1 MTSAI
6 NYSDLDEDFP
16 LAGVDNESQG
26 FRDNFAIIKAGLA
39 VAQAELS
46 ELQSKSIFKEA
57 LTGTTIDND
66 MSGETIVSVNLSSSS
81 RQTYGSAEP
90 VTNNQ
95 DITYDFG
102 EYHHYVLGANVIFRL
117 TDWPN
122 SENVSKFTIELKSDG
137 LGTYQ
142 VDFTSNITPS
152 GTGTIKFS
160 ENFPTTLVVNDSNNP
175 TIIEFWSRNRGLTV
189 YANYLGKFE

>member
-66 MSGETIVSVNLSSSS
+66 MAGETIVSVNLSSSS
-81 RQTYGSAEP
+81 RQTYGSVEP

-137 LGTYQ
+137 LGAYQ